1 MEYYCHMSA
10 KILQIAHTVIQSPE
24 WKDAAAKF
32 NSDLCGMCAIAS
44 AITFRALRYR
54 RIEAEICANDMHC
67 WLHVT
72 VNGKVYALD
81 LTAKQFGF
89 YGDVLFCPADA
100 VLETMNRDLKRDYM
114 AAAWRTDCYSF
125 TKFTSTT
132 DLRIWQR
139 KNEWPEEQ
147 IV

>member
-1 MEYYCHMSA
+1 MSA
-10 KILQIAHTVIQSPE
+10 KILQIANTVIQSPE

-54 RIEAEICANDMHC
+54 HVETVICANDWHC

-72 VNGKVYALD
+72 TNNKMYALD

-100 VLETMNRDLKRDYM
+100 VLETIGRDLKRDHF
-114 AAAWRTDCYSF
+114 ARAWWSECDSF
-125 TKFTSTT
+125 AKFTSTA
-132 DLRIWQR
+132 DLRNWQR
-139 KNEWPEEQ
+139 KNKWPEKQ